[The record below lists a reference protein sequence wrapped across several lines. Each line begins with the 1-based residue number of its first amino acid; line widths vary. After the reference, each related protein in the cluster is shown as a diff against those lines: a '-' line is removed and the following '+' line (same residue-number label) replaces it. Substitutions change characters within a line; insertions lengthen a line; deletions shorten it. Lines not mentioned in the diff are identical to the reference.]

1 MAQVKERGGVGKT
14 FAFQKKLEK
23 MLLSWTRINI
33 NCRKLRCVSRTIH
46 DLSVWNKPLIDTCQY
61 CSTNRANQA
70 LRSLA
75 NAGFQNRGFLCKRF
89 VLSPPPLSFFGPR
102 FVSRAVITE
111 NPFPRSFIAQKPNGN
126 ACYAGYYCVAF
137 NETSFYPR
145 RVETG
150 KVCILKGSYRLVS

>member
-14 FAFQKKLEK
+14 FAFQKKLKK
-23 MLLSWTRINI
+23 MLLPWTRINI

-75 NAGFQNRGFLCKRF
+75 NAGFQNRRVCLQTFRSFPSPSLSFIFWSSFRF
-89 VLSPPPLSFFGPR
+89 SRGHNRKSLSPIFYCSETKRKRLLRRLSLCR
-102 FVSRAVITE
+102 
-111 NPFPRSFIAQKPNGN
+111 Q
-126 ACYAGYYCVAF
+126 
-137 NETSFYPR
+137 
-145 RVETG
+145 VET
-150 KVCILKGSYRLVS
+150 VLAMCSL